1 MDNTRAFQPART
13 KKELYRRFP
22 SLALPLLSLE
32 DVIPDLSS
40 NSNYNLYDKSD
51 ILSPTDTQIGSDNQS
66 HKSDSL
72 FLGGTDGIHL
82 YWPVRFLKAR
92 IFLHSQILRPF

>member
-1 MDNTRAFQPART
+1 METEVPLMDNTRAFQPARI

-51 ILSPTDTQIGSDNQS
+51 SFISHRHTDRQ
-66 HKSDSL
+66 
-72 FLGGTDGIHL
+72 
-82 YWPVRFLKAR
+82 
-92 IFLHSQILRPF
+92 